1 MYRIYAPINALI
13 KGIKMAN
20 QTITA
25 IKHPLDE
32 NKVSETKAVTV
43 VNVAVAGQD
52 LFLELGSI
60 PVPELQ

>member
-1 MYRIYAPINALI
+1 MYRIYAPIKALI

-20 QTITA
+20 QTTNP

-43 VNVAVAGQD
+43 VNVAVAVTIKI
-52 LFLELGSI
+52 SI
-60 PVPELQ
+60 C

>member
-1 MYRIYAPINALI
+1 
-13 KGIKMAN
+13 MAN

-43 VNVAVAGQD
+43 VNVAVAVIYYENQY
-52 LFLELGSI
+52 
-60 PVPELQ
+60 